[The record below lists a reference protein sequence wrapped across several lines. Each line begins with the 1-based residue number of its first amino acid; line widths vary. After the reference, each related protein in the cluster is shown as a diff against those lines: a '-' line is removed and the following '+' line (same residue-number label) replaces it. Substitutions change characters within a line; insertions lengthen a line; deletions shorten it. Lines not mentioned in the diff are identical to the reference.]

1 MSKKDSVTGVFYEYC
16 EIFKNSFFK
25 EHLRWLLL
33 DQNNHLTTV
42 LKVLKL
48 EASSLISQRHL
59 TKCDII
65 FMNSKLLHDF
75 LNEINSTS
83 SSWWAIF
90 NLEKCQYWSTSRIYS
105 WSFIVFWFT
114 LMRAFHLTQSYLPM
128 MSLFC
133 YTWHSNFCI

>member
-1 MSKKDSVTGVFYEYC
+1 MLESFFIKKDSVTGVFYEYC

-83 SSWWAIF
+83 SS
-90 NLEKCQYWSTSRIYS
+90 
-105 WSFIVFWFT
+105 
-114 LMRAFHLTQSYLPM
+114 
-128 MSLFC
+128 
-133 YTWHSNFCI
+133 